1 MRTRITK
8 ERIDKIVENT
18 EFNITTVFN
27 KCTVVTAK
35 LPNGFVIT
43 ESSACI
49 DEKNYSKN
57 LGYEIC
63 REKIIGKIWEL
74 EGYRLQ
80 QKIYKK
86 KLKKIDKKIKK
97 KEKELE
103 LNQDIQDRLTDEI
116 IYRNNYV

>member
-8 ERIDKIVENT
+8 EHIDKIVEET

-43 ESSACI
+43 ESSACV
-49 DEKNYSKN
+49 DEKNYSRN

-63 REKIIGKIWEL
+63 KEKIINKIWEL

-86 KLKKIDKKIKK
+86 NKK
-97 KEKELE
+97 K
-103 LNQDIQDRLTDEI
+103 D
-116 IYRNNYV
+116 